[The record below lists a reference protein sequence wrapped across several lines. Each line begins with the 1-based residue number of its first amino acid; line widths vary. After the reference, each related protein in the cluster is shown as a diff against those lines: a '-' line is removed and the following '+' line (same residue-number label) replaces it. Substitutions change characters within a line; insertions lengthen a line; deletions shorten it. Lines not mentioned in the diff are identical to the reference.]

1 MVQANVGNE
10 EGAQKFVGAD
20 LLRNASGGIGWP
32 SNVSSGAILYG
43 GSGADVGLYVRLYV
57 RLCVEVYVDGTAET
71 VWECV
76 IMSVSVLG

>member
-1 MVQANVGNE
+1 MRPVGSD
-10 EGAQKFVGAD
+10 GLPMYRVG
-20 LLRNASGGIGWP
+20 S
-32 SNVSSGAILYG
+32 ILYG

-57 RLCVEVYVDGTAET
+57 RLSVRVCVELDVDGTAET